1 MELVMNN
8 WKKYITIA
16 CLLVFIVAMN
26 MSAGEIT
33 SVKKGKWNSPS
44 TWSGGVV
51 PTSLDNVTISAI
63 DTVTIDTTSID
74 ASTIIECN
82 NLTVLGVLK
91 FSQYFSFNITI
102 MGDLLINTSA
112 SFAINTSKTGTVL
125 FQQMALYGNLTNK
138 GIFDM
143 KTGTAGSTQNI
154 CHISFL
160 GSKNDTVMMNG
171 GYSSANNEFGGIVIN
186 KSGTGRV
193 VLNSDMYL
201 PSGGSANPA
210 YANPYLYLT
219 RGIVETG
226 PFALIHLW
234 TTSAGVSGASDSSY
248 VIGAMGRGMGNS
260 AGASKDFYIGDENG
274 YRPLK
279 LRSTTSGNGTG
290 NHAIVRVIAGDANT
304 GSSTLS
310 SDIDKLSKV
319 RYYKIVYRAI
329 QAGGSAPPWPEMSFD
344 RFIPSYGLDDGV
356 SAGNT
361 NLRVA
366 YSTDNRTTW
375 TGMLQGLAH
384 TTNLDTLP
392 RYITPDSLLPAY
404 TLDSSAGPAIYA
416 ALSRVAGTTENTL
429 ETGSSAVDQLDG
441 LPTAFMLQQNYPNP
455 FNPTTNFQLSIF
467 NTQSTILKVYDML
480 GREVETLVNEV
491 LNPGTYKVK
500 WDASKYSSGIY
511 FYRLNAG
518 SFTDIKKMTLIK

>member
-1 MELVMNN
+1 MNY
-8 WKKYITIA
+8 WKRYIAIGSLL
-16 CLLVFIVAMN
+16 LLVTTLTLI
-26 MSAGEIT
+26 AGEIT
-33 SVKKGKWNSPS
+33 SIKKGKWNSPT

-51 PTSLDNVTISAI
+51 PTLLDNVTISVA
-63 DTVTIDTTSID
+63 DTVTIDTTATNSV
-74 ASTIIECN
+74 TTIECN

-91 FSQYFSFNITI
+91 FSQYFSFNITM
-102 MGDLLINTSA
+102 MGDLLISTGA

-125 FQQMALYGNLTNK
+125 FQQMALYGNLTNR

-154 CHISFL
+154 CQISFL
-160 GSKNDTVMMNG
+160 GAKNDTITMNG
-171 GYSSANNEFGGIVIN
+171 IYSTTNNEFGGVTIN

-201 PSGGSANPA
+201 PSGSSSNPA
-210 YANPYLYLT
+210 SVNPYLYFV
-219 RGIVETG
+219 RGKVETG

-234 TTSAGVSGASDSSY
+234 TTSTGVSGASDSSY
-248 VIGAMGRGMGNS
+248 VIGAMGRGMGNA

-310 SDIDKLSKV
+310 SDVDKLSKV

-329 QAGGSAPPWPEMSFD
+329 QGGGSTPPWPVMDFD
-344 RFIPSYGLDDGV
+344 RFSPSYGLDDGV
-356 SAGNT
+356 AAGNT

-366 YSTDNRTTW
+366 YSTDNRATW
-375 TGMLQGLAH
+375 TGMTQNVLH

-392 RYITPDSLLPAY
+392 RTIIPDSLLPAY
-404 TLDSSAGPAIYA
+404 TLDSAAGPAIYA
-416 ALSRVAGTTENTL
+416 ALARVAGTTENIL
-429 ETGSSAVDQLDG
+429 ETGSSSVEQLKG
-441 LPTAFMLQQNYPNP
+441 LPIGFALNQNYPNP
-455 FNPTTNFQLSIF
+455 FNPNTSIEY
-467 NTQSTILKVYDML
+467 SIPK
-480 GREVETLVNEV
+480 
-491 LNPGTYKVK
+491 
-500 WDASKYSSGIY
+500 ASKVQIHIY
-511 FYRLNAG
+511 NITGQLVATLINDHQPAGNYRLNYNASGLSTGLYFYTIHAG
-518 SFTDIKKMTLIK
+518 EFHATKRMILIK